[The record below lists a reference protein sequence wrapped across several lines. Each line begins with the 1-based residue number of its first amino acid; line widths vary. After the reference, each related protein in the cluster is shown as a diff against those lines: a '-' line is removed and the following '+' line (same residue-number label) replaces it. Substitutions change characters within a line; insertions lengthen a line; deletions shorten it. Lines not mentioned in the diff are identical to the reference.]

1 MKRLP
6 FILVLLALCV
16 AATAQAQL
24 VNNRLNFDFDWKF
37 TLADDASYSDPS
49 TDDSAWRGV
58 QLPHDWNIEQDF
70 VRESGGNAAYLPGG
84 IGWYRKAF
92 TLPKAWDGKHVS
104 VLFDG
109 IFMQSDVY
117 LNGQHLGYRPYG
129 FCSIEYDLTPY
140 LKKGAENVLAVRVNT
155 TGDRPRWYAG
165 AGIYRHAWLVV
176 TNPVHITTYG
186 TYVTTPEVTA
196 AKAQVPL
203 MQLEALLGHC
213 GLDSVGCEL
222 DYVVSFAY
230 DRSTDAS

>member
-1 MKRLP
+1 MKRMY
-6 FILVLLALCV
+6 FIFALLALCV
-16 AATAQAQL
+16 AATAQTQL

-49 TDDSAWRGV
+49 TDDSAWRDV

-117 LNGQHLGYRPYG
+117 RISRRARRT
-129 FCSIEYDLTPY
+129 CSPCASTPQ
-140 LKKGAENVLAVRVNT
+140 ATAH
-155 TGDRPRWYAG
+155 AG
-165 AGIYRHAWLVV
+165 
-176 TNPVHITTYG
+176 
-186 TYVTTPEVTA
+186 TPGRASTA
-196 AKAQVPL
+196 TR
-203 MQLEALLGHC
+203 G
-213 GLDSVGCEL
+213 S
-222 DYVVSFAY
+222 
-230 DRSTDAS
+230 